1 MSTRSGRCR
10 EHARCGRR
18 EARRSARRSAE
29 LGASASGWGRHVGKT
44 CGEDMW
50 GRHGQTGCGLSRER
64 ASDVPSARIPQ
75 RREGECREPCGRDP
89 NCGDAVWQAKCFGR
103 ACIFV
108 RRLQIRSL
116 HVRQRGFVHARM
128 NVNVHDVVFD
138 LCSCRQSFRRG
149 ARNRNQRAGREIKC
163 FLFRLQQ
170 SWHESWPQPH
180 SSTDSTASHDA
191 RRPRGLH
198 FFLDTPACPVSV
210 ASSCVCLSAP
220 SSGPEVVRL
229 SPERERPQALP
240 KRDSRFV
247 AEGL

>member
-1 MSTRSGRCR
+1 MRTTGGAALGTTLGG
-10 EHARCGRR
+10 ARCL
-18 EARRSARRSAE
+18 SV
-29 LGASASGWGRHVGKT
+29 WVGKT

-128 NVNVHDVVFD
+128 NVRSTCMMWCLICVAVVSLSGAGPGAIIRGLAGRFNVFSFVCNNLGMNLGHSAQ
-138 LCSCRQSFRRG
+138 LLHSSCTAPLTAG
-149 ARNRNQRAGREIKC
+149 MLRAGLEAFTS
-163 FLFRLQQ
+163 FLTLPPALCL
-170 SWHESWPQPH
+170 SP
-180 SSTDSTASHDA
+180 
-191 RRPRGLH
+191 RR
-198 FFLDTPACPVSV
+198 V
-210 ASSCVCLSAP
+210 CVCLRP
-220 SSGPEVVRL
+220 PRDRRL
-229 SPERERPQALP
+229 CDFP
-240 KRDSRFV
+240 
-247 AEGL
+247 

>member
-1 MSTRSGRCR
+1 MRTTGGAALGTTLGG
-10 EHARCGRR
+10 ARCL
-18 EARRSARRSAE
+18 SV
-29 LGASASGWGRHVGKT
+29 WVGKT

-64 ASDVPSARIPQ
+64 ASDMPSARIPQ

-149 ARNRNQRAGREIKC
+149 ARGHNQRAGREIQC

-170 SWHESWPQPH
+170 SWPQRTGHIQAPCSIGCCAH
-180 SSTDSTASHDA
+180 GPTFTSFLTLPPALCLSP
-191 RRPRGLH
+191 RR
-198 FFLDTPACPVSV
+198 V
-210 ASSCVCLSAP
+210 CVCL
-220 SSGPEVVRL
+220 
-229 SPERERPQALP
+229 RPP
-240 KRDSRFV
+240 RDRWSCVFP
-247 AEGL
+247 

>member
-1 MSTRSGRCR
+1 MSGTPPRGHAAVQGRCREHSHKGAVVSTRTGRCR

-29 LGASASGWGRHVGKT
+29 LGASASGWGRHVG
-44 CGEDMW
+44 EDMW
-50 GRHGQTGCGLSRER
+50 GRHGQTGSGLSRER

-75 RREGECREPCGRDP
+75 RREGESREPCGRDP

-149 ARNRNQRAGREIKC
+149 ARGHNQTAGREIQC

-170 SWHESWPQPH
+170 SWPQG
-180 SSTDSTASHDA
+180 TA
-191 RRPRGLH
+191 
-198 FFLDTPACPVSV
+198 PAFMTSIGC
-210 ASSCVCLSAP
+210 A
-220 SSGPEVVRL
+220 
-229 SPERERPQALP
+229 QA
-240 KRDSRFV
+240 
-247 AEGL
+247 

>member
-1 MSTRSGRCR
+1 MRTTGGAALGTTLGG
-10 EHARCGRR
+10 ARCL
-18 EARRSARRSAE
+18 SV
-29 LGASASGWGRHVGKT
+29 WVGKT

-64 ASDVPSARIPQ
+64 TSDVPSARIPL

-170 SWHESWPQPH
+170 SLHESWPQPH
-180 SSTDSTASHDA
+180 SSSLCSTDSRHRMMRAGLEAFTSFLTLPPALCLSP
-191 RRPRGLH
+191 RR
-198 FFLDTPACPVSV
+198 V
-210 ASSCVCLSAP
+210 CVCLRP
-220 SSGPEVVRL
+220 PRDRRL
-229 SPERERPQALP
+229 CVFP
-240 KRDSRFV
+240 
-247 AEGL
+247 